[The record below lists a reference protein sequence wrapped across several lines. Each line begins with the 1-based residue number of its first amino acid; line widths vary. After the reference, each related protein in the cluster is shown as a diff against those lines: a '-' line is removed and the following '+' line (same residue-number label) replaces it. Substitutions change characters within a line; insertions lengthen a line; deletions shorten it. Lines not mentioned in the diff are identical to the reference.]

1 VLRENLSAK
10 GLPLPEITD
19 PIQDAP
25 TRGRPRKPKV
35 SVGPVEDRREYQR
48 RYQREYQRLKR
59 KQGRLV
65 TLKGIR
71 IKQADLEVLEA
82 VCAEDGRTL
91 AGEISTLLQIMAE
104 RARSRRG

>member
-1 VLRENLSAK
+1 
-10 GLPLPEITD
+10 
-19 PIQDAP
+19 
-25 TRGRPRKPKV
+25 
-35 SVGPVEDRREYQR
+35 
-48 RYQREYQRLKR
+48 LKR